1 MSRELEVAG
10 RNGNRE
16 SRALL
21 KQSLAARLR
30 DEILQGRIAPGQKII
45 EGRWERHF
53 GVAQLS
59 IREALNILV
68 AEGFVTKRH
77 GRSARVLNLTE
88 TDIIHIYQIRGAL
101 EGLAARIIAERK
113 LPLREIESAMDA
125 IQASVVSNDPL
136 EVIHAVQRFHL
147 SVLEKTENPLLLD
160 TGKRLIVPL
169 LAFTRM
175 RVQAKN
181 LDASPWVPEV
191 SNHQRILDALSM
203 GDPHLA
209 EQTVVHI
216 TGLGGH
222 CRRLGSCIRSR
233 DNLDRRWSDEK
244 RWCHHP
250 VYRILCAQACVDALG
265 QGSDPCRRT
274 WEQCRPYRSSSAL
287 VTRGRSQR
295 INVLRFLSL
304 TLIPTG
310 DLMGP

>member
-1 MSRELEVAG
+1 MSGELEVAD

-45 EGRWERHF
+45 EGRWARHF

-59 IREALNILV
+59 IREALNILA

-77 GRSARVLNLTE
+77 GRSARVLSLTE

-113 LPLREIESAMDA
+113 LPLEDIESVMSA
-125 IQASVVSNDPL
+125 IQTAIASNDPL
-136 EVIHAVQRFHL
+136 KVVDFVQKFHL
-147 SVLEKTENPLLLD
+147 CILEKSGNPILLE

-169 LAFTRM
+169 FAFTRM
-175 RVQAKN
+175 RVQARN

-191 SNHQRILDALSM
+191 SNHQRILDALRM

-216 TGLGGH
+216 TSLF
-222 CRRLGSCIRSR
+222 L
-233 DNLDRRWSDEK
+233 K
-244 RWCHHP
+244 
-250 VYRILCAQACVDALG
+250 AALAV
-265 QGSDPCRRT
+265 
-274 WEQCRPYRSSSAL
+274 WAH
-287 VTRGRSQR
+287 
-295 INVLRFLSL
+295 
-304 TLIPTG
+304 
-310 DLMGP
+310 

>member
-1 MSRELEVAG
+1 VKESALSENRVSYGRKRIASRMSEELAAAG
-10 RNGNRE
+10 RNGNQD

-21 KQSLAARLR
+21 KQSLATRLR

-45 EGRWERHF
+45 EARLARHF

-59 IREALNILV
+59 IREALNILA

-77 GRSARVLNLTE
+77 GRSARVLSLTE
-88 TDIIHIYQIRGAL
+88 SDIIHIYQVRGAL

-113 LPLREIESAMDA
+113 LPLQDIESAMSA
-125 IQASVVSNDPL
+125 IQVAVASNDPL
-136 EVIHAVQRFHL
+136 KVIDSVQRFHL
-147 SVLEKTENPLLLD
+147 SILEKTENPLLLD

-191 SNHQRILDALSM
+191 SNHQRILDALRM

-216 TGLGGH
+216 TGCLF
-222 CRRLGSCIRSR
+222 L
-233 DNLDRRWSDEK
+233 K
-244 RWCHHP
+244 
-250 VYRILCAQACVDALG
+250 AALAVW
-265 QGSDPCRRT
+265 T
-274 WEQCRPYRSSSAL
+274 H
-287 VTRGRSQR
+287 
-295 INVLRFLSL
+295 
-304 TLIPTG
+304 
-310 DLMGP
+310 